1 MANQV
6 KKDSVCA
13 VFGLG
18 AVGLAAIM
26 GCQTAGAS
34 RIIAVD
40 INSAKFEKA
49 RMFGAT
55 DCVNPKDHT
64 EPIQEVVRKMTAG
77 GVDYAV
83 ECVGRPVVMVFFF
96 FVLFVKVTDKKKLY
110 LTVTVAVKHAEV
122 IKHCGTC

>member
-1 MANQV
+1 M
-6 KKDSVCA
+6 CA

-18 AVGLAAIM
+18 AVGLAAVM
-26 GCQTAGAS
+26 GCRAAGAS

-55 DCVNPKDHT
+55 DCVNPNDHT

-77 GVDYAV
+77 GVDYAL
-83 ECVGRPVVMVFFF
+83 ECVGRPVVMVGFFSCC
-96 FVLFVKVTDKKKLY
+96 LLK
-110 LTVTVAVKHAEV
+110 
-122 IKHCGTC
+122 

>member
-6 KKDSVCA
+6 EKDSVCA

-18 AVGLAAIM
+18 AVGLAAVM
-26 GCQTAGAS
+26 GCQAAGAS

-55 DCVNPKDHT
+55 DCVNPRDHT

-77 GVDYAV
+77 GVDYAL
-83 ECVGRPVVMVFFF
+83 ECVGRPVVMVGFIA
-96 FVLFVKVTDKKKLY
+96 LTKKK
-110 LTVTVAVKHAEV
+110 TKNV
-122 IKHCGTC
+122 ISHSYSCSKLADVPDVSAGVH